1 MMMEVKVAEIT
12 SKRRGEILRG
22 IFQILYNEPHG
33 VRAKDLLQKLE
44 HVVPPTPFEDS
55 VFEKTNLRRYEKL
68 ARFHT
73 ISAVKAGWLVKEK
86 GIWSLTDEGRKAY
99 QHYTDPE
106 DFERNA
112 MNLYRKWAKEQVGE
126 EEDEEDIEDASTLAT
141 LEEAEESA
149 WNEIEQYLAEMNPYD
164 FQKLVAGLLRGMG
177 YHVSY
182 IAPQG
187 PDKGI
192 DIIAYSDPLGIKG
205 PRIKVQVKRRA
216 DRISVEGIR
225 SFVAVL
231 SDEDVGIFVTTGGFT
246 KDAEDE
252 ARTHQTRK
260 IMLIDMKK
268 FFDLWVEHYDR
279 IPDEYQRLMPLKPI
293 YFIAPS
299 E

>member
-1 MMMEVKVAEIT
+1 MAEFNF
-12 SKRRGEILRG
+12 KRRGEFLRG
-22 IFQILYNEPHG
+22 IFKILYKENDGLKAKEVLNLLENE
-33 VRAKDLLQKLE
+33 VK
-44 HVVPPTPFEDS
+44 PTPFEDS
-55 VFEKTNLRRYEKL
+55 NYEKSNIRRFGKL
-68 ARFHT
+68 ART
-73 ISAVKAGWLVKEK
+73 STVAATKTGWMIKEN
-86 GIWSLTDEGRKAY
+86 GVWSLTDEGRKAY
-99 QHYTDPE
+99 DKYTEPE
-106 DFERNA
+106 EFALKAYSLSRSGKNGQPVEERIIDD
-112 MNLYRKWAKEQVGE
+112 V
-126 EEDEEDIEDASTLAT
+126 EDAFRVAT

-149 WNEIEQYLAEMNPYD
+149 WNEIEEYLSDMNPYD

-182 IAPQG
+182 IAPPG

-216 DRISVEGIR
+216 DRISVDGIR

-246 KDAEDE
+246 KGAEDE

-268 FFDLWVEHYDR
+268 FFDHWVEHYDQ
-279 IPDEYQRLMPLKPI
+279 ISEEYRRLMPLKPV

>member
-1 MMMEVKVAEIT
+1 MEVKVAEIT

-22 IFQILYNEPHG
+22 IFHILYKEPHG
-33 VRAKDLLQKLE
+33 MRAKDLLQQLE
-44 HVVPPTPFEDS
+44 TVVPPTPFENDL
-55 VFEKTNLRRYEKL
+55 FEKTKLRRYEKL

-73 ISAVKAGWLVKEK
+73 IPTVKAGWLVKEK
-86 GIWSLTDEGRKAY
+86 GVWSLTDEGRKAY
-99 QHYTDPE
+99 EHYTDPE
-106 DFERNA
+106 EFERKA
-112 MNLYRKWAKEQVGE
+112 ITLYRKWAEEQVVDDE
-126 EEDEEDIEDASTLAT
+126 EAEDIEEASTLAT

-149 WNEIEQYLAEMNPYD
+149 WSEIDQYLAEMNPYD
-164 FQKLVAGLLRGMG
+164 FQKVVAGLLRGMG
-177 YHVSY
+177 YHISY

-216 DRISVEGIR
+216 DRISVDGIR

-231 SDEDVGIFVTTGGFT
+231 ADEDVGIFVTTGGFT
-246 KDAEDE
+246 RDAEDE

-279 IPDEYQRLMPLKPI
+279 IPEEYRRLMPLKPV
-293 YFIAPS
+293 YFIAPN

>member
-1 MMMEVKVAEIT
+1 M
-12 SKRRGEILRG
+12 
-22 IFQILYNEPHG
+22 
-33 VRAKDLLQKLE
+33 
-44 HVVPPTPFEDS
+44 
-55 VFEKTNLRRYEKL
+55 FEKTNDRRYVRL

-73 ISAVKAGWLVKEK
+73 IPIVKAGWLLKEK
-86 GIWSLTDEGRKAY
+86 GIWSITDEGRKAY
-99 QHYTDPE
+99 FKYTDPE
-106 DFERNA
+106 QFYREGYALFREWEVKQSNA
-112 MNLYRKWAKEQVGE
+112 DDL
-126 EEDEEDIEDASTLAT
+126 DENIEDSSPAAT

-192 DIIAYSDPLGIKG
+192 DIIAFSDPLGIKG

-216 DRISVEGIR
+216 DRISVDGIR

-246 KDAEDE
+246 KDAEEE

-279 IPDEYQRLMPLKPI
+279 IPEEYRRLMPLKPV
-293 YFIAPS
+293 YFIAPI